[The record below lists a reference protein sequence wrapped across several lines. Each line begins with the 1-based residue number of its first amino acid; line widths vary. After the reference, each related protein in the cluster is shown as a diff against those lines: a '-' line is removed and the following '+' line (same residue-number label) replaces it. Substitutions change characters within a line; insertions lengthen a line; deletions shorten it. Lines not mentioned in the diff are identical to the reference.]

1 MKPPTAAKGAGP
13 PKRGL
18 LAKSEPS
25 RMVEVLTEPPKQ
37 GDQHMKTQDK
47 FVGLDVH
54 KVYPP
59 QAG

>member
-1 MKPPTAAKGAGP
+1 
-13 PKRGL
+13 
-18 LAKSEPS
+18 
-25 RMVEVLTEPPKQ
+25 MVEVLTEPPKQ